1 MRSADVRSQAMPP
14 SRSEFEDS
22 RGSNCVESS
31 AAGEGDVLRAARNA
45 LERRS
50 WQEAFGLY
58 ADADGVAP
66 LEPAELLELAE
77 AALWSSNAD
86 ACVDARE
93 RAYAAFVQQ
102 AQPIAAARVALDLA
116 ADYFR
121 KNSLAS
127 AAGALIGLCYSRR
140 EKSSSW
146 LRSTGWLQVRQRPA
160 QQRRTGCRSSTA
172 CGSVRPAAGLLGR
185 AVRG

>member
-1 MRSADVRSQAMPP
+1 MQQSRSRKSRGTAEQLSRSRLRLMRSADVRSQAMPP

-127 AAGALIGLCYSRR
+127 AAGALSWTATGVVPTGSAHARLVLSGRRRGGL
-140 EKSSSW
+140 
-146 LRSTGWLQVRQRPA
+146 GWRW
-160 QQRRTGCRSSTA
+160 
-172 CGSVRPAAGLLGR
+172 GS
-185 AVRG
+185 